1 MAFNAADIRA
11 GDVLLFHGKGFVSWA
26 IRLGD
31 GTDVNH
37 AAVALGD
44 GMLAEAGGLG
54 LQSRTVPVPGEG
66 EYFRIH
72 RLEGTEALAP
82 VVSVAQDYL
91 SKRNFYAYQQIVL
104 LAVITLIRRLPLP
117 RVARRLV
124 RAALDHAAGAL
135 MDLLPVG
142 KEWMIC
148 SEYVYR
154 AFDEALADPD
164 DVYTLSVAGISL
176 AQAASAG
183 NTLLEWAIENAHD
196 IEVTPPATFR
206 GAPAPIDP
214 LQRVAAI
221 EADLAPLIADY
232 AYALYEAGELRD
244 PADLPP
250 VLDASFGPPRDLGQD
265 PTDDELI
272 ASAGQFAAR
281 LIAARGEPLP
291 TEAAFG
297 GVGATVGAT
306 ALKGA
311 LKGLQSMAVQPN
323 FVTPGDLLKSP
334 SLNLVGR
341 IG

>member
-1 MAFNAADIRA
+1 
-11 GDVLLFHGKGFVSWA
+11 
-26 IRLGD
+26 
-31 GTDVNH
+31 
-37 AAVALGD
+37 
-44 GMLAEAGGLG
+44 
-54 LQSRTVPVPGEG
+54 VPIPGEG
-66 EYFRIH
+66 EYFRVH
-72 RLEGTEALAP
+72 RLEGTQELTP
-82 VVSVAQDYL
+82 VLGVAQDYL
-91 SKRNFYAYQQIVL
+91 NNRNFYAYQQIVL
-104 LAVITLIRRLPLP
+104 LAVLTLVRRLPLP

-154 AFDEALADPD
+154 AFDEAHPDPD
-164 DVYTLSVAGISL
+164 DVYTLSVPDISF
-176 AQAASAG
+176 AAAASAG
-183 NTLLEWAIENAHD
+183 NTLLDWAIENAHD
-196 IEVTPPATFR
+196 IELTPPATFK
-206 GAPAPIDP
+206 GAEAPVDP

-232 AYALYEAGELRD
+232 AFALYNAGELRD

-250 VLDASFGPPRDLGQD
+250 VLDASFGPPRDLGPD

-272 ASAGQFAAR
+272 ASAGNFAAQ

-291 TEAAFG
+291 TEATFG

-311 LKGLQSMAVQPN
+311 LRGLQSMAVRPD

-334 SLNLVGR
+334 SLNPVGR